1 VLSIV
6 YGAVVG
12 WVAKELLHFA
22 ETRKWVDRE
31 SFLVFAISLALFIT
45 GTCGMIGSDDVLACF
60 IAGNAF
66 TWDDW
71 FRLET
76 LDDSLQPTVDML
88 LNVAIFIWY
97 GAVCP
102 WEKFLTNDVI
112 PIYRLIALGVLVL
125 LLRRPVVVLAAHSWI
140 PQTEDL
146 RQAIFMGFF
155 GPVGVSGVFYLYITL
170 EFIETLGHGENPRE
184 DVAHLG
190 EATTVIV
197 WFIAVC
203 SVVVHGLS
211 VPLGKLGFWFPRTL
225 SRTLTLDNENDS
237 RFRIRERVSNAFP
250 VLSTSRSRSRNATPR
265 HSTSNVH
272 LPIHRIGGT
281 VIRAGGSGSETPN
294 SGAPTRPETPP
305 LPNRTIRF
313 PDEHAD

>member
-1 VLSIV
+1 
-6 YGAVVG
+6 
-12 WVAKELLHFA
+12 
-22 ETRKWVDRE
+22 
-31 SFLVFAISLALFIT
+31 
-45 GTCGMIGSDDVLACF
+45 
-60 IAGNAF
+60 
-66 TWDDW
+66 
-71 FRLET
+71 
-76 LDDSLQPTVDML
+76 ML

-203 SVVVHGLS
+203 SVVSRSSWSSPGVYLPHVILCMT
-211 VPLGKLGFWFPRTL
+211 PRT
-225 SRTLTLDNENDS
+225 
-237 RFRIRERVSNAFP
+237 
-250 VLSTSRSRSRNATPR
+250 
-265 HSTSNVH
+265 
-272 LPIHRIGGT
+272 
-281 VIRAGGSGSETPN
+281 SGSLLTC
-294 SGAPTRPETPP
+294 SHLCATCR
-305 LPNRTIRF
+305 
-313 PDEHAD
+313 